1 MSQNIKKEFEKNG
14 FVRIRNV
21 LDYKL
26 DLEPILNDM
35 AFIMNRLVHRFVPK
49 KDKRRV
55 LRLSFK
61 KKYSHLV
68 KLNIPELDQYFNIR
82 LPQNV
87 NVDSDFFASQSIFN
101 LIKNNKIIEKV
112 SKILGQ
118 EISSNP
124 CQNSRIKQPE
134 KAISKK
140 NLHDGLV
147 GRTPWH
153 QDAGVMNKKG
163 QKGTELVTCWI
174 PFTKTRIENGC
185 MLAVKESHKLGL
197 VNHDTGSKG
206 QVEIKGKEKID
217 DLKTIAL
224 EANVGDIILL
234 SRYLIHCSLPNK
246 SKNFRIS
253 MDLRFNKTGQHS
265 GRDPLP
271 SFVVKSKNRK
281 NIKVNNYKQWIAM
294 WEEAKNKCIPQENGL
309 ISIHYQLLK
318 TQKEIYQTSYNLL
331 NAIRN

>member
-1 MSQNIKKEFEKNG
+1 MAQNIRKEFEKNG

-49 KDKRRV
+49 KDKKRV
-55 LRLSFK
+55 LGLSFK

-101 LIKNNKIIEKV
+101 LIKNNKILEKV

-197 VNHDTGSKG
+197 LNHDTGSKG

-271 SFVVKSKNRK
+271 NFVVKSKNRK

-294 WEEAKNKCIPQENGL
+294 WEEAKNKCIPRKWTYKYPLPTFKNSKRDL
-309 ISIHYQLLK
+309 PNVI
-318 TQKEIYQTSYNLL
+318 
-331 NAIRN
+331 

>member
-1 MSQNIKKEFEKNG
+1 MRQNIKKEFEKNG

-55 LRLSFK
+55 LGLSFK

-101 LIKNNKIIEKV
+101 LIKNNKILEKV

-185 MLAVKESHKLGL
+185 MMAVKESHKLGL

-234 SRYLIHCSLPNK
+234 NRYLIHCSLPNK

-294 WEEAKNKCIPQENGL
+294 WEEAKNKCIPRKWTYKYPLPTFKNSKRDL
-309 ISIHYQLLK
+309 PNVI
-318 TQKEIYQTSYNLL
+318 
-331 NAIRN
+331 

>member
-1 MSQNIKKEFEKNG
+1 
-14 FVRIRNV
+14 
-21 LDYKL
+21 
-26 DLEPILNDM
+26 M
-35 AFIMNRLVHRFVPK
+35 AFIMNRLVHRFVSK

-55 LRLSFK
+55 LGLSFK

-101 LIKNNKIIEKV
+101 LIKNNKILEKV

-294 WEEAKNKCIPQENGL
+294 WEEAKNKCIPRKWTYKYPLPTFKNSKRDL
-309 ISIHYQLLK
+309 P
-318 TQKEIYQTSYNLL
+318 NVV
-331 NAIRN
+331 

>member
-1 MSQNIKKEFEKNG
+1 MAQNIRKEFEKNG

-55 LRLSFK
+55 LGLSFK

-101 LIKNNKIIEKV
+101 LIKNNKIIERV

-294 WEEAKNKCIPQENGL
+294 WEEAKNKCIPRKWTYKYPLPTFKNSKRDL
-309 ISIHYQLLK
+309 PNVI
-318 TQKEIYQTSYNLL
+318 
-331 NAIRN
+331 

>member
-1 MSQNIKKEFEKNG
+1 MNQNIKKEFEKNG

-49 KDKRRV
+49 KDKKRV
-55 LRLSFK
+55 LGLSFK

-101 LIKNNKIIEKV
+101 LIKNNKILEKV

-118 EISSNP
+118 EMSSNP

-271 SFVVKSKNRK
+271 SFVVKSKDRK
-281 NIKVNNYKQWIAM
+281 NIEVNNYKQWIAM
-294 WEEAKNKCIPQENGL
+294 WEEAKNKCIPRKWTYKYPLPTFKNSKRDL
-309 ISIHYQLLK
+309 PNVI
-318 TQKEIYQTSYNLL
+318 
-331 NAIRN
+331 

>member
-1 MSQNIKKEFEKNG
+1 MAQNIRKEFEKNG

-35 AFIMNRLVHRFVPK
+35 AFIMNRLVHRFVSK
-49 KDKRRV
+49 KDKKRV
-55 LRLSFK
+55 LGLSFK

-101 LIKNNKIIEKV
+101 LIKNNKILEKV

-185 MLAVKESHKLGL
+185 MMAVKESHKLGL

-281 NIKVNNYKQWIAM
+281 KIKVNNYKQWIAM
-294 WEEAKNKCIPQENGL
+294 WEEAKNKCIPRKWTYKYPLPTFKNSKRDL
-309 ISIHYQLLK
+309 PNVI
-318 TQKEIYQTSYNLL
+318 
-331 NAIRN
+331 

>member
-1 MSQNIKKEFEKNG
+1 MRQNIKKEFEKNG
-14 FVRIRNV
+14 FVRILNV
-21 LDYKL
+21 LDYKS

-35 AFIMNRLVHRFVPK
+35 AFIMNRLVHKFIPK

-55 LRLSFK
+55 LGLSFK
-61 KKYSHLV
+61 RKYSHLV

-101 LIKNNKIIEKV
+101 LIKNNKILEKV

-134 KAISKK
+134 KEISKK

-185 MLAVKESHKLGL
+185 MLAVKESHNLGL

-206 QVEIKGKEKID
+206 QVEIKGKEKIA
-217 DLKTIAL
+217 DLKTIVL

-281 NIKVNNYKQWIAM
+281 NLKVNNYKQWIAM
-294 WEEAKNKCIPQENGL
+294 WEEAKNKCIPRKWTYKYPLPTFKNSKRDL
-309 ISIHYQLLK
+309 PNVI
-318 TQKEIYQTSYNLL
+318 
-331 NAIRN
+331 

>member
-35 AFIMNRLVHRFVPK
+35 AFIMNRLVHRFVSK
-49 KDKRRV
+49 KDKKKV
-55 LRLSFK
+55 LGLSFK

-101 LIKNNKIIEKV
+101 LIKNNKILEKV

-118 EISSNP
+118 EMSSNP

-294 WEEAKNKCIPQENGL
+294 WEEAKNKCIPRKWTYKYPLPTFKNSKRDL
-309 ISIHYQLLK
+309 PNVI
-318 TQKEIYQTSYNLL
+318 
-331 NAIRN
+331 

>member
-55 LRLSFK
+55 LGLSFK

-101 LIKNNKIIEKV
+101 LIKNNKILEKV

-185 MLAVKESHKLGL
+185 MLAVKESHKFGL

-294 WEEAKNKCIPQENGL
+294 WEEAKNKCIPRKWTYKYPLPTFKNSKRDL
-309 ISIHYQLLK
+309 PNVI
-318 TQKEIYQTSYNLL
+318 
-331 NAIRN
+331 

>member
-1 MSQNIKKEFEKNG
+1 MGQNIKKEFEKNG

-49 KDKRRV
+49 KDKKRV
-55 LRLSFK
+55 LGLSFK

-101 LIKNNKIIEKV
+101 LIKNNKILEKV

-185 MLAVKESHKLGL
+185 MMAVKESHKLGL

-294 WEEAKNKCIPQENGL
+294 WEEAKNKCIPRKWTYKYPLPTFKNSKRDL
-309 ISIHYQLLK
+309 PNVI
-318 TQKEIYQTSYNLL
+318 
-331 NAIRN
+331 

>member
-1 MSQNIKKEFEKNG
+1 MAQNIRKEFEKNG

-49 KDKRRV
+49 KDKKRV
-55 LRLSFK
+55 LGLSFK

-101 LIKNNKIIEKV
+101 LIKNNKILEKV

-294 WEEAKNKCIPQENGL
+294 WEEAKNKCIPRKWTYKYPLPTFKNSKRDL
-309 ISIHYQLLK
+309 PNVI
-318 TQKEIYQTSYNLL
+318 
-331 NAIRN
+331 

>member
-49 KDKRRV
+49 KDKKRV
-55 LRLSFK
+55 LGLSFK

-101 LIKNNKIIEKV
+101 LIKNNKIIERV

-185 MLAVKESHKLGL
+185 MLAVKESHKFGL

-294 WEEAKNKCIPQENGL
+294 WEEAKNKCIPRKWTYKYPLPTFKNSKRDL
-309 ISIHYQLLK
+309 PNVI
-318 TQKEIYQTSYNLL
+318 
-331 NAIRN
+331 

>member
-1 MSQNIKKEFEKNG
+1 
-14 FVRIRNV
+14 
-21 LDYKL
+21 
-26 DLEPILNDM
+26 
-35 AFIMNRLVHRFVPK
+35 
-49 KDKRRV
+49 
-55 LRLSFK
+55 
-61 KKYSHLV
+61 
-68 KLNIPELDQYFNIR
+68 
-82 LPQNV
+82 
-87 NVDSDFFASQSIFN
+87 
-101 LIKNNKIIEKV
+101 
-112 SKILGQ
+112 
-118 EISSNP
+118 
-124 CQNSRIKQPE
+124 
-134 KAISKK
+134 
-140 NLHDGLV
+140 
-147 GRTPWH
+147 
-153 QDAGVMNKKG
+153 MNKKG

-185 MLAVKESHKLGL
+185 MLAVKESHKFGL

-294 WEEAKNKCIPQENGL
+294 WEEAKNKCIPRKWTYKYPLPTFKNSKRDL
-309 ISIHYQLLK
+309 PNVI
-318 TQKEIYQTSYNLL
+318 
-331 NAIRN
+331 

>member
-55 LRLSFK
+55 LGLSFK

-101 LIKNNKIIEKV
+101 LIKNNKILEKV

-271 SFVVKSKNRK
+271 SFVVKSKDRK

-294 WEEAKNKCIPQENGL
+294 WEEAKNKCIPRKWTYKYPLPTFKNSKRDL
-309 ISIHYQLLK
+309 PNVI
-318 TQKEIYQTSYNLL
+318 
-331 NAIRN
+331 

>member
-1 MSQNIKKEFEKNG
+1 MVQNIKKEFEKNG

-49 KDKRRV
+49 KDKKRV
-55 LRLSFK
+55 LGLSFK

-101 LIKNNKIIEKV
+101 LIKNNKILEKV

-185 MLAVKESHKLGL
+185 MMAVKESHKFGL

-271 SFVVKSKNRK
+271 SFVVKSKDRK

-294 WEEAKNKCIPQENGL
+294 WEEAKNKCIPRKWTYKYPLPTFKNSKRDL
-309 ISIHYQLLK
+309 PNVI
-318 TQKEIYQTSYNLL
+318 
-331 NAIRN
+331 

>member
-21 LDYKL
+21 LDFKL

-35 AFIMNRLVHRFVPK
+35 AFIMNRLVHRFVTK

-55 LRLSFK
+55 LGLSFK

-101 LIKNNKIIEKV
+101 LIKNNKIIERV

-294 WEEAKNKCIPQENGL
+294 WEEAKNKCIPRKWTYKYPLPTFKNSKRDL
-309 ISIHYQLLK
+309 PNVI
-318 TQKEIYQTSYNLL
+318 
-331 NAIRN
+331 

>member
-1 MSQNIKKEFEKNG
+1 MCQNIKKEFEKNG

-35 AFIMNRLVHRFVPK
+35 AFIMNRLVHRFASK
-49 KDKRRV
+49 KDKKRV
-55 LRLSFK
+55 LGLSFK

-101 LIKNNKIIEKV
+101 IIKNNKILEKV

-118 EISSNP
+118 EMSSNP

-294 WEEAKNKCIPQENGL
+294 WEEAKNKCIPRKWTYKYPLPTFKNSKRDL
-309 ISIHYQLLK
+309 PNVI
-318 TQKEIYQTSYNLL
+318 
-331 NAIRN
+331 

>member
-1 MSQNIKKEFEKNG
+1 MVQNIKKEFEKNG

-49 KDKRRV
+49 KDKKRV
-55 LRLSFK
+55 LGLSFK

-101 LIKNNKIIEKV
+101 LIKNNKILEKV

-185 MLAVKESHKLGL
+185 MMAVKESHKLGL

-271 SFVVKSKNRK
+271 SFVVKSKNKK

-294 WEEAKNKCIPQENGL
+294 WEEAKNKCIPRKWTYKYPLPTFKNSKRDL
-309 ISIHYQLLK
+309 PNVI
-318 TQKEIYQTSYNLL
+318 
-331 NAIRN
+331 

>member
-49 KDKRRV
+49 KDKKRV
-55 LRLSFK
+55 LGLNFK

-101 LIKNNKIIEKV
+101 LIKNNKILEKV

-118 EISSNP
+118 EMSSNP

-224 EANVGDIILL
+224 EANVGDIIFL

-294 WEEAKNKCIPQENGL
+294 WEEAKNKCIPRKWTYKYPLPTFKNSKRDL
-309 ISIHYQLLK
+309 PNVI
-318 TQKEIYQTSYNLL
+318 
-331 NAIRN
+331 

>member
-1 MSQNIKKEFEKNG
+1 MVQNIKKEFEKNG

-55 LRLSFK
+55 LGLSFK

-101 LIKNNKIIEKV
+101 LIKNNKILEKV

-294 WEEAKNKCIPQENGL
+294 WEEAKNKCIPRKWTYKYPLPTFKNSKRDL
-309 ISIHYQLLK
+309 PNVI
-318 TQKEIYQTSYNLL
+318 
-331 NAIRN
+331 

>member
-49 KDKRRV
+49 KDKKRV
-55 LRLSFK
+55 LGLSFK

-82 LPQNV
+82 LPRDV

-101 LIKNNKIIEKV
+101 LIKNHKILEKV

-185 MLAVKESHKLGL
+185 MMAVKESHKLGL

-294 WEEAKNKCIPQENGL
+294 WEEAKNKCIPRKWTYKYPLPTFKNSKRDL
-309 ISIHYQLLK
+309 PNVI
-318 TQKEIYQTSYNLL
+318 
-331 NAIRN
+331 

>member
-1 MSQNIKKEFEKNG
+1 MSQNIKKEFKKNG

-35 AFIMNRLVHRFVPK
+35 AFIMNRLVHRFVSK

-55 LRLSFK
+55 LGLSFK

-101 LIKNNKIIEKV
+101 LIKNNKILEKV

-118 EISSNP
+118 EMSSNP

-294 WEEAKNKCIPQENGL
+294 WEEAKNKCIPRKWTYKYPLPTFKNSKRDL
-309 ISIHYQLLK
+309 PNVI
-318 TQKEIYQTSYNLL
+318 
-331 NAIRN
+331 

>member
-1 MSQNIKKEFEKNG
+1 MAQNIRKEFEKNG
-14 FVRIRNV
+14 FVRIRNI
-21 LDYKL
+21 LDYKF

-35 AFIMNRLVHRFVPK
+35 AFIMNRLVHRFVSK
-49 KDKRRV
+49 KDKKRV
-55 LRLSFK
+55 LGLSFK

-294 WEEAKNKCIPQENGL
+294 WEEAKNKCISRKWTYKYPLPTFKNSKRDL
-309 ISIHYQLLK
+309 P
-318 TQKEIYQTSYNLL
+318 NVV
-331 NAIRN
+331 

>member
-1 MSQNIKKEFEKNG
+1 MVQNIKKEFEKNG

-55 LRLSFK
+55 LGLSFK

-101 LIKNNKIIEKV
+101 LIKNNKILEKV

-294 WEEAKNKCIPQENGL
+294 WEEAKNKCIPRKWTYKYPLPTFKNSKRDL
-309 ISIHYQLLK
+309 P
-318 TQKEIYQTSYNLL
+318 NVV
-331 NAIRN
+331 

>member
-49 KDKRRV
+49 KDKKKV
-55 LRLSFK
+55 LGLNFK

-101 LIKNNKIIEKV
+101 LIKNNKILEKV

-294 WEEAKNKCIPQENGL
+294 WEEAKNKCIPRKWTYKYPLPTFKNSKRDL
-309 ISIHYQLLK
+309 PNVI
-318 TQKEIYQTSYNLL
+318 
-331 NAIRN
+331 

>member
-55 LRLSFK
+55 LGLSFK

-217 DLKTIAL
+217 DLKTVAL

-294 WEEAKNKCIPQENGL
+294 WEEAKNKCIPRKWTYKYPLPTFKNSKRDL
-309 ISIHYQLLK
+309 PNVI
-318 TQKEIYQTSYNLL
+318 
-331 NAIRN
+331 

>member
-1 MSQNIKKEFEKNG
+1 MAQNIRKEFEKNG

-21 LDYKL
+21 LDYKF

-49 KDKRRV
+49 KDKKRV
-55 LRLSFK
+55 LGLSFK

-101 LIKNNKIIEKV
+101 LIKNNKILEKV

-294 WEEAKNKCIPQENGL
+294 WEEAKNKCIPRKWTYKYPLPTFKNSKRDL
-309 ISIHYQLLK
+309 PNVI
-318 TQKEIYQTSYNLL
+318 
-331 NAIRN
+331 

>member
-1 MSQNIKKEFEKNG
+1 
-14 FVRIRNV
+14 
-21 LDYKL
+21 
-26 DLEPILNDM
+26 M

-55 LRLSFK
+55 LGLSFK

-101 LIKNNKIIEKV
+101 LIKNNKILEKV

-185 MLAVKESHKLGL
+185 MMAVKESHKLGL

-294 WEEAKNKCIPQENGL
+294 WEEAKNKCIPRKWTYKYPLPTFKNSKRDL
-309 ISIHYQLLK
+309 PNVI
-318 TQKEIYQTSYNLL
+318 
-331 NAIRN
+331 

>member
-35 AFIMNRLVHRFVPK
+35 AFIMNRLVHRFVSK
-49 KDKRRV
+49 KDKKRV
-55 LRLSFK
+55 LGLNFK

-101 LIKNNKIIEKV
+101 LIKNNKIIERV

-294 WEEAKNKCIPQENGL
+294 WEEAKNKCIPRKWTYKYPLPTFKNSKRDL
-309 ISIHYQLLK
+309 P
-318 TQKEIYQTSYNLL
+318 NVV
-331 NAIRN
+331 

>member
-1 MSQNIKKEFEKNG
+1 M
-14 FVRIRNV
+14 
-21 LDYKL
+21 YK
-26 DLEPILNDM
+26 
-35 AFIMNRLVHRFVPK
+35 RQLVHRFVPK
-49 KDKRRV
+49 KDKKRV
-55 LRLSFK
+55 LGLSFK

-294 WEEAKNKCIPQENGL
+294 WEEAKNKCIPRKWTYKYPLPTFKNSKRDL
-309 ISIHYQLLK
+309 PNVI
-318 TQKEIYQTSYNLL
+318 
-331 NAIRN
+331 

>member
-55 LRLSFK
+55 LMLSFK

-101 LIKNNKIIEKV
+101 LIKNNKILEKV

-118 EISSNP
+118 EMSSNP

-294 WEEAKNKCIPQENGL
+294 WEEAKNKCIPRKWTYKYPLPTFKNSKRDL
-309 ISIHYQLLK
+309 PNVI
-318 TQKEIYQTSYNLL
+318 
-331 NAIRN
+331 

>member
-1 MSQNIKKEFEKNG
+1 MVQNIKKEFEKNG

-49 KDKRRV
+49 KDKKRV
-55 LRLSFK
+55 LGLSFK

-101 LIKNNKIIEKV
+101 LIKNNKILEKV

-185 MLAVKESHKLGL
+185 MMAVKESHKLGL

-271 SFVVKSKNRK
+271 SFVVKSKDRK

-294 WEEAKNKCIPQENGL
+294 WEEAKNKCIPRKWTYKYPLPTFKNSKRDL
-309 ISIHYQLLK
+309 PNVI
-318 TQKEIYQTSYNLL
+318 
-331 NAIRN
+331 